1 MTAARLLRAL
11 ALGLTLV
18 VLLALAG
25 VAGAADEGFLV
36 LRVSGPLVYL
46 DAGTRH
52 GVREG
57 DAFVVLVPQGAALGV
72 VGEVRAVRVLAA
84 YAIAEVVFTEPG
96 RQIEALQRAIPRAV
110 WDRLPHPE
118 PSVTSAPDSPVPAP
132 DPSRR
137 SRFVQLLAGG
147 DWGRRDGLEWDPR
160 SRLTAAR
167 RGVAASAAL
176 RLGTGLTPRWRAAL
190 TYRLAA
196 GGEVA
201 QLGVE
206 ADLQL
211 LLRTSGRIRPYAAAG
226 TGLHHLSRTV
236 PGQQDDSAIRAGVNL
251 LLGLELAGPWRL
263 SVEGGYQ
270 RVARWEELIDLSH
283 LRTWAGLGRR
293 F

>member
-1 MTAARLLRAL
+1 LTAARLLRTL
-11 ALGLTLV
+11 ALGLVLV
-18 VLLALAG
+18 VIADAAG
-25 VAGAADEGFLV
+25 TADEEFHV
-36 LRVSGPLVYL
+36 LRVSGALVYL

-52 GVREG
+52 GVKEG
-57 DAFVVLVPQGAALGV
+57 DTFVVLVPQGAVPGV
-72 VGEVRAVRVLAA
+72 VAEVRAVRVLPA
-84 YAIAEVVFTEPG
+84 YAIAEVVFTESG
-96 RQIEALQRAIPRAV
+96 RQIEPLQQAIPRAV
-110 WDRLPHPE
+110 WDLLPHPE
-118 PSVTSAPDSPVPAP
+118 LPATPSPAVLVPPP

-147 DWGRRDGLEWDPR
+147 DWGRRAGLEWDPR
-160 SRLTAAR
+160 GRLKAAR

-176 RLGTGLTPRWRAAL
+176 RLGAGLTPRWRAAL

-196 GGEVA
+196 GGEVT

-211 LLRTSGRIRPYAAAG
+211 LLRTSGRVRPYVAAG

-236 PGQQDDSAIRAGVNL
+236 PGQQDDSAIRAGGNL

-270 RVARWEELIDLSH
+270 RVGRWEDLIDLSH